1 MRVIFAFGALR
12 KTSDFFIFWQGYKMD
27 DLLTSYVRLLMNAVN
42 KQKNLP
48 AWELKY
54 SSWPTSVPNYL

>member
-1 MRVIFAFGALR
+1 
-12 KTSDFFIFWQGYKMD
+12 MD

-48 AWELKY
+48 AWEWIESMTCTCAKLPVISY
-54 SSWPTSVPNYL
+54 PRRNAI

>member
-1 MRVIFAFGALR
+1 
-12 KTSDFFIFWQGYKMD
+12 MD

-48 AWELKY
+48 AREQKQN
-54 SSWPTSVPNYL
+54 SWPVSVPNYL